1 MIKFDVSL
9 PFIRL
14 YMVTTVQIEQI
25 LLLQEKIFLQILL
38 QFLIYHIF
46 DRLYWQQVHLTNM
59 TTDRIGYI
67 YQGEG

>member
-25 LLLQEKIFLQILL
+25 LLLQEKIFLQIFL
-38 QFLIYHIF
+38 QFLIYHMF
-46 DRLYWQQVHLTNM
+46 DGLY
-59 TTDRIGYI
+59 
-67 YQGEG
+67 